1 MLNKSQKGGTMRL
14 TKQEKKDLE
23 YLLEVAECNSY
34 SELRFIEEH
43 EEHYEEDTFLI
54 NEQARLGNKWSKISS
69 MLEGRTENA
78 VKIRWKSLIN

>member
-1 MLNKSQKGGTMRL
+1 MLNKSRKGGTMRL

-43 EEHYEEDTFLI
+43 EEDYEEISFLDLKI
-54 NEQARLGNKWSKISS
+54 EETQRL
-69 MLEGRTENA
+69 
-78 VKIRWKSLIN
+78 KSIKSIQKKL

>member
-23 YLLEVAECNSY
+23 YLLEVAECNSH

-43 EEHYEEDTFLI
+43 EEHYEDDTFLDLKI
-54 NEQARLGNKWSKISS
+54 EETKRL
-69 MLEGRTENA
+69 
-78 VKIRWKSLIN
+78 KSIKSIQKKL

>member
-43 EEHYEEDTFLI
+43 EEDYEEISFLDLKI
-54 NEQARLGNKWSKISS
+54 EETQRL
-69 MLEGRTENA
+69 
-78 VKIRWKSLIN
+78 KSIQSIQKKL